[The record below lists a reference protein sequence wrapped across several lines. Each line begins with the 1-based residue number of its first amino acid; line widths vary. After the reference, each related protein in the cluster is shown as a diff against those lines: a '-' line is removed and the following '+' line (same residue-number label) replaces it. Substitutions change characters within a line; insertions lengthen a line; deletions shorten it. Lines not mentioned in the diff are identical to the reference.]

1 MGNILRQDAGIF
13 VPTGK
18 TLCLD
23 LIVED
28 QQSALMG
35 QEGPC
40 QDLSPPV
47 GVVAVEVT
55 VVSMGCGRSLDPFEE
70 GLGFGDRWLA
80 GRQPAK
86 YGPLLGILGWLDLAA
101 DCWPTKHKMEK
112 PRRREFV
119 ENPGGGPGGVG
130 PTGFLAGP
138 GWPENM
144 QNPTNPA
151 GLYFFQP
158 KH

>member
-1 MGNILRQDAGIF
+1 M
-13 VPTGK
+13 
-18 TLCLD
+18 
-23 LIVED
+23 ED

-101 DCWPTKHKMEK
+101 GCWPTKHKTEK

-119 ENPGGGPGGVG
+119 ENPGRRSRGCGSYW
-130 PTGFLAGP
+130 LP
-138 GWPENM
+138 GW
-144 QNPTNPA
+144 TWLA
-151 GLYFFQP
+151 R
-158 KH
+158 KHAKSNKSSWFGIFSAKALR